1 MSDKSLSTEMA
12 RRTLAAASLC
22 VPVLVVIISWWAWRD
37 RLPAELASH
46 WSGSGAADDAMAAGA
61 LLALNLA
68 MTGVPAVAG
77 VAISF
82 WPGIS
87 ARARRGAFFFL
98 GVFGGMGAA
107 TWLLSAGLTIQVGDP
122 YEVVLGPWFIVSLV
136 SAGYGLIPFSISPK
150 PRLEATDVERRFEFA
165 PSETGAWSQTI
176 TGTVFVWATIGLI
189 VLGSVI
195 YGPAVVAG
203 RITDGLFG
211 MITMAVAILL
221 TASFIRLRVTADWRG
236 LRVVSALFRIPLKR
250 IRLDTIDV
258 IEAAE
263 LRPAEWGGWG
273 YRIMPGRSALI
284 LRKGPGLIVTTTNK
298 KQFAITLNDPETPAA
313 LLATLRDDNPTALR
327 AATKGQS

>member
-1 MSDKSLSTEMA
+1 MSDKSVSAERA
-12 RRTLAAASLC
+12 RRVLAGASLC

-46 WSGSGAADDAMAAGA
+46 WSGSGPADDAMAAGA

-87 ARARRGAFFFL
+87 ARARRGAFFLL

-122 YEVVLGPWFIVSLV
+122 YEVVLGPWFILSLV

-150 PRLEATDVERRFEFA
+150 PRLEATDVLKRFEFA
-165 PSETGAWSQTI
+165 PSEAGAWSQTI
-176 TGTVFVWATIGLI
+176 TGTVFVWATIGLT

-203 RITDGLFG
+203 RITDGLCG

-284 LRKGPGLIVTTTNK
+284 LRKGPGLIVTTTNQ
-298 KQFAITLNDPETPAA
+298 KQFAISLDDPETPAA
-313 LLATLRDDNPTALR
+313 LLATLRDDNPAALR
-327 AATKGQS
+327 AATKDQS